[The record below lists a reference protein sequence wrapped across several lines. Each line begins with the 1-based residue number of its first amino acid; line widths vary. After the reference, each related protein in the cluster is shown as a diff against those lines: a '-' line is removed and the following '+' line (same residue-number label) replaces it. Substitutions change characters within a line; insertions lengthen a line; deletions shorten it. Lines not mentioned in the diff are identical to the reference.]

1 MSNMLPLVSV
11 CVITYNQSRYI
22 RQCLDSI
29 LNQVVDFNIEIC
41 IGEDAS
47 SDGTR
52 EIFQEYARRYPNII
66 RLFLRDRKDVIQIDG
81 NPTGTYNFFET
92 LRSCRGDYIAICE
105 GDDYWIDVFKL
116 KKQLEALLKSS
127 QSTICYSN
135 VSVVYEDGRMSHPA
149 YAARRDKRKIRH
161 NRIGIIEKPSRNLTI
176 KDLALRNCIH
186 TPGVFFRNWIR
197 DYDLPAYVW
206 KCGLGDW
213 ALHMAGARFGS
224 LVFVDEELAAYRV
237 HPGGVWSHVDE
248 LKKMK
253 TVVGAS
259 LAMVNAGVFSSEV
272 ELVLKEKVLK
282 VYKRAWR
289 RAAKNSEPQIVA
301 SLLCQLAQEAPNL
314 MPYVVKR
321 LNRKRFFW

>member
-1 MSNMLPLVSV
+1 
-11 CVITYNQSRYI
+11 
-22 RQCLDSI
+22 
-29 LNQVVDFNIEIC
+29 
-41 IGEDAS
+41 
-47 SDGTR
+47 
-52 EIFQEYARRYPNII
+52 
-66 RLFLRDRKDVIQIDG
+66 
-81 NPTGTYNFFET
+81 
-92 LRSCRGDYIAICE
+92 
-105 GDDYWIDVFKL
+105 
-116 KKQLEALLKSS
+116 
-127 QSTICYSN
+127 
-135 VSVVYEDGRMSHPA
+135 
-149 YAARRDKRKIRH
+149 
-161 NRIGIIEKPSRNLTI
+161 
-176 KDLALRNCIH
+176 
-186 TPGVFFRNWIR
+186 
-197 DYDLPAYVW
+197 
-206 KCGLGDW
+206 
-213 ALHMAGARFGS
+213 MAGARFGS